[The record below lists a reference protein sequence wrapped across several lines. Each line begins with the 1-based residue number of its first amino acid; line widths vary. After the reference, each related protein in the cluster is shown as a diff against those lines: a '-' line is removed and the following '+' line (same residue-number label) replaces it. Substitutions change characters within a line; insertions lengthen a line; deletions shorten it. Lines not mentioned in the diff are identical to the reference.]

1 MSVDTILLVD
11 DSKAIRT
18 MLENHLV
25 AAGYAVKLAADG
37 TEALK
42 LFQETLPILVLLD
55 IVMPDMDGYE
65 ICRRI
70 RGLPLGVD
78 VPIVFL
84 TALSDLQSHQ
94 KAMEAGGDDLIPKPI
109 NRSELLMRVRSM
121 SWMHRLRTELR
132 NGYNLIRSQRDA
144 LVSAQQRKDELTN
157 LIVHDLKNPLTNII
171 GHSDFIEDQAD
182 MDPKTVREMV
192 RSMGSSARVMMRM
205 VMNMLDIMRSEDG
218 MLQPKM
224 ASVDVPEL
232 LDGLKRSMAGLILK
246 KKITLTVSKALTA
259 EKVSGDPDLLRRTLD
274 NLVDNAIRSAPSGS
288 AIAVEA
294 RTVGVNVEIRV
305 RDQGPGVPAEHREN
319 IFDKYVQLG
328 REDPT
333 HPRSN
338 LGLGLTFCRLAVEA
352 HNGRIWVED
361 NQPQGACFC
370 LQLPCDAAVK
380 PADGAV
386 ATG

>member
-1 MSVDTILLVD
+1 MSVDTILIID
-11 DSKAIRT
+11 DSRAIRT
-18 MLENHLV
+18 MLETHLV

-37 TEALK
+37 NEALK
-42 LFQETLPILVLLD
+42 LFQESLPSLVLLD

-65 ICRRI
+65 VCRRI

-94 KAMEAGGDDLIPKPI
+94 KAMEVGGDDLIPKPI

-171 GHSDFIEDQAD
+171 GHADFVQDQQGLDAAHLA
-182 MDPKTVREMV
+182 EMI
-192 RSMGSSARVMMRM
+192 RSMGNSARVMMRM

-218 MLQPKM
+218 VLQPRM
-224 ASVDVPEL
+224 EPINVSEMLEGLDRQMGGL
-232 LDGLKRSMAGLILK
+232 LIK
-246 KKITLTVSKALTA
+246 KKLTLSVTRSLTT
-259 EKVSGDPDLLRRTLD
+259 EKVSGDLDLLRRTLV
-274 NLVDNAIRSAPSGS
+274 NLVDNAIRSAPTGS
-288 AIAVEA
+288 TIQVEA
-294 RTVGVNVEIRV
+294 RTVGANVELKV
-305 RDQGPGVPAEHREN
+305 RDAGPGVPAEHREH

-361 NQPQGACFC
+361 NKPQGACFC
-370 LQLPCDAAVK
+370 LQLPCESPK
-380 PADGAV
+380 PADGAAV
-386 ATG
+386 SG